1 MSQEL
6 SHRLVDYRQRI
17 SVVNDSFGNVDTIL
31 KEQRVNGILL
41 DLGFNSV
48 HVDEAERGFSF
59 QLDGPLDMRYDQ
71 SQGITAS
78 DLINGLDAQ
87 SLTAVF
93 SEYSGESIRTCRR
106 IAKAVVARR
115 QDKGRFTS
123 TKELASFFNH
133 LLGGHKESRGGHRE
147 PRTTPC
153 TGLFQ
158 SLRICVNNE
167 FQHLDQF
174 MSKLPFVL
182 DHGGVFVALCFQS
195 LEVKRLKTWMKWY
208 SDEQSEW
215 RKQHPAADSL
225 VPLFTVLTPKPIA
238 PTEMEVMENRR
249 ARSTLLYAIQRN

>member
-1 MSQEL
+1 MIREL
-6 SHRLVDYRQRI
+6 PERLGNYRQRI
-17 SVVNDSFGNVDTIL
+17 TVVNDSFGNVDTIL
-31 KEQRVNGILL
+31 KGQQVNGVLL

-71 SQGITAS
+71 SHGITAG

-93 SEYSGESIRTCRR
+93 SESSGESIRTCRR
-106 IAKAVVARR
+106 IAKAVVSRR
-115 QDKGRFTS
+115 HDKGPFTS

-133 LLGGHKESRGGHRE
+133 LLGGRKES
-147 PRTTPC
+147 RTTPC

-174 MSKLPFVL
+174 MNTLPFIL

-195 LEVKRLKTWMKWY
+195 LEVKRLKTWMRWY

-215 RKQHPAADSL
+215 RKQNDIPESS
-225 VPLFTVLTPKPIA
+225 VPLFTVITPKPIP
-238 PTEMEVMENRR
+238 PTEMEVEENRR

>member
-17 SVVNDSFGNVDTIL
+17 SVVNDSFGNEDTIL
-31 KEQRVNGILL
+31 KKQRVNGIRL

-71 SQGITAS
+71 SQGITAG

-115 QDKGRFTS
+115 
-123 TKELASFFNH
+123 
-133 LLGGHKESRGGHRE
+133 
-147 PRTTPC
+147 
-153 TGLFQ
+153 
-158 SLRICVNNE
+158 
-167 FQHLDQF
+167 
-174 MSKLPFVL
+174 
-182 DHGGVFVALCFQS
+182 
-195 LEVKRLKTWMKWY
+195 
-208 SDEQSEW
+208 
-215 RKQHPAADSL
+215 
-225 VPLFTVLTPKPIA
+225 
-238 PTEMEVMENRR
+238 
-249 ARSTLLYAIQRN
+249 